1 MVTGSSVLVMYTYD
15 GDANLDGLIDA
26 MEAAKDAAEL
36 KAIYNDYG
44 PDDELQGQPELL
56 DRAQNAFI
64 RINKRLAG

>member
-1 MVTGSSVLVMYTYD
+1 
-15 GDANLDGLIDA
+15 LIDA